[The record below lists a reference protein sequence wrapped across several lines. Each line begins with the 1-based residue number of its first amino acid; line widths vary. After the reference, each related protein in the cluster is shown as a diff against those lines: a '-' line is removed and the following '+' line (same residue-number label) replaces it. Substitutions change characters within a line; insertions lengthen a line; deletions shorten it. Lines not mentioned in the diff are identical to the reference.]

1 MELVGLDFLHLDL
14 HLDHY
19 TGFTQAYPTA
29 SKKAKTATER
39 LYSDF
44 MLRFGLPDKILHDQ
58 GGEFENDLFKELVK
72 LCGVK
77 RIRTTPY
84 YPQNNGK
91 VYRINQTIIS
101 TLQTLPELHKSKW
114 KDHIQKLVFAYNCT
128 KHSRTGYS
136 PYFLLCCRTPKLP
149 IEIMLP
155 TDCHVKGTHKDYIN
169 KWKEQMKEADKIVSK
184 QGKNKDIQHRN
195 SS

>member
-1 MELVGLDFLHLDL
+1 MELVGLDFLHFDL

-29 SKKAKTATER
+29 SKKANTATER

-44 MLRFGLPDKILHDQ
+44 MFRLGLPDKILHDQ
-58 GGEFENDLFKELVK
+58 GGEFENDLPKELAK

-84 YPQNNGK
+84 YPQNNEK
-91 VYRINQTIIS
+91 VYRMNQTIIS
-101 TLQTLPELHKSKW
+101 MLLTLPELHKSKW
-114 KDHIQKLVFAYNCT
+114 KDYIQKLVFAYNCT

-136 PYFLLCCRTPKLP
+136 P
-149 IEIMLP
+149 
-155 TDCHVKGTHKDYIN
+155 
-169 KWKEQMKEADKIVSK
+169 
-184 QGKNKDIQHRN
+184 
-195 SS
+195 